1 MVPCRCRP
9 WCPVGAGHGVLSVPA
24 ISQITP
30 IKKRL
35 PIRRRFLIEASR
47 PPFGGPDSDGVSFEL
62 FPQRPRAAAA
72 ALSPQESVS
81 RNFQSPMAPYKFRSL
96 ATPERGRKG

>member
-1 MVPCRCRP
+1 M
-9 WCPVGAGHGVLSVPA
+9 
-24 ISQITP
+24 
-30 IKKRL
+30 
-35 PIRRRFLIEASR
+35 IEASR

-62 FPQRPRAAAA
+62 FPQHPRAAAA

-96 ATPERGRKG
+96 ATPERGAQGLESKTLVAP